1 MSNSFETPWTV
12 AHQAPLSMGFP
23 RQEYWSGWPLPSPGN
38 LPDPEIELRSPALQA
53 DSILSE
59 PPEKPTELVYRA
71 RVITLQFYSKS
82 KEGNSFSRIND
93 TTLDQANGNF
103 LNEDP
108 DFIFTSFRA
117 K

>member
-1 MSNSFETPWTV
+1 MKFS
-12 AHQAPLSMGFP
+12 
-23 RQEYWSGWPLPSPGN
+23 RQEYWSGLSSLSPEDLPN
-38 LPDPEIELRSPALQA
+38 PETKSGSLALQA
-53 DSILSE
+53 VSLTSE

-82 KEGNSFSRIND
+82 KEGNSFSKIND
-93 TTLDQANGNF
+93 TTLDQTNGNF

>member
-1 MSNSFETPWTV
+1 MEI
-12 AHQAPLSMGFP
+12 LE
-23 RQEYWSGWPLPSPGN
+23 EYWSGLPCPPPEDLPNPGTK
-38 LPDPEIELRSPALQA
+38 PRSLALQA
-53 DSILSE
+53 DSLMSE